1 MKAKLVG
8 AALITVGLLLGA
20 SLTARAAWVSAG
32 IQNVQMPR
40 ADRMAPAAP
49 SKQTAG
55 GAAEVHATVTAGS
68 CIQFICDV
76 DCRYLTSLA
85 ASATTCTSTTCFP
98 LPLKTTKTMCLPST
112 QDYVSIWMTAAG
124 DANISVLKDPG

>member
-1 MKAKLVG
+1 MKAKFAG
-8 AALITVGLLLGA
+8 AALVIVGLVLGA
-20 SLTARAAWVSAG
+20 AFSTRAAWYTG
-32 IQNVQMPR
+32 IQIGQMPR

-76 DCRYLTSLA
+76 DCRYLTSVTA
-85 ASATTCTSTTCFP
+85 TATTCTSTTCFP